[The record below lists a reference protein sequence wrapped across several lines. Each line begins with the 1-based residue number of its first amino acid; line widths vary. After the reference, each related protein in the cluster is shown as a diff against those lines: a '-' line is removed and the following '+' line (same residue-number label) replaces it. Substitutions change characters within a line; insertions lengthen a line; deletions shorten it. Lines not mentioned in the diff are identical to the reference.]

1 MERLFEKLKLIFVRQ
16 PRLRQTC
23 VRRSVYWKDV
33 IYHTGFYRFDE
44 KYQKGGVTFKIGG
57 VPCLAQDGY
66 DKFVFF
72 SETDLSGEIGLV
84 CVEIHYG

>member
-1 MERLFEKLKLIFVRQ
+1 MENEKLNEVVNPALNKTDVSG
-16 PRLRQTC
+16 
-23 VRRSVYWKDV
+23 SVYWKDV

-84 CVEIHYG
+84 CVEKHYT

>member
-1 MERLFEKLKLIFVRQ
+1 MGKYLIKKLKE
-16 PRLRQTC
+16 LRQLF

-33 IYHTGFYRFDE
+33 TWHTGFYRFDE

-57 VPCLAQDGY
+57 LPCLAQDGC

-72 SETDLSGEIGLV
+72 SETDLMGEIGLV
-84 CVEIHYG
+84 CVEKHYA